1 MAYPRTVARKAAPN
15 ATAGNNQLEIIP
27 AAKYL
32 KANDIVG
39 MDAVVS
45 ENVNGYPY
53 VGFTNK
59 AGVRENIY
67 FSKAS
72 AKYFADG
79 TPLNTPEE
87 QLEFLRAISFAEV
100 MSGENRDQKRIK
112 MFLGKE
118 TMDITG
124 ILAELLG

>member
-15 ATAGNNQLEIIP
+15 ATAGDNQLEIIP

-67 FSKAS
+67 FSKNS

-79 TPLNTPEE
+79 TPLNTPKE
-87 QLEFLRAISFAEV
+87 QLAFLQAISFVNVTYDDGREPRV
-100 MSGENRDQKRIK
+100 K

>member
-1 MAYPRTVARKAAPN
+1 MAYPRTVARKATPN
-15 ATAGNNQLEIIP
+15 ATAGDNQLEIIP

-45 ENVNGYPY
+45 ENTNGYPY

-67 FSKAS
+67 FSKNS

-79 TPLNTPEE
+79 TPLSTPEE
-87 QLEFLRAISFAEV
+87 QLAFLQAISFAIVTYDDGREP
-100 MSGENRDQKRIK
+100 RAK

>member
-1 MAYPRTVARKAAPN
+1 MAYPRTVARKAAPA
-15 ATAGNNQLEIIP
+15 ATAGANQLEIIP

-67 FSKAS
+67 FSKNS

-87 QLEFLRAISFAEV
+87 QLELLEKIVSGRYDAERAEKKGGSAATSDDVDSESV
-100 MSGENRDQKRIK
+100 NE
-112 MFLGKE
+112 LG
-118 TMDITG
+118 
-124 ILAELLG
+124 

>member
-15 ATAGNNQLEIIP
+15 ATAGDNQLEIIP
-27 AAKYL
+27 AAQYL

-45 ENVNGYPY
+45 ENMNGYPY

-67 FSKAS
+67 FSKNS

-79 TPLNTPEE
+79 TPLNTPKE
-87 QLEFLRAISFAEV
+87 QLAFLQAISFAETQNAD
-100 MSGENRDQKRIK
+100 GEKRIK

-118 TMDITG
+118 SMDITG

>member
-15 ATAGNNQLEIIP
+15 ATAGDNQLEIIP

-45 ENVNGYPY
+45 ENTNGYPY

-67 FSKAS
+67 FSKNS

-79 TPLNTPEE
+79 TPLSTPEE
-87 QLEFLRAISFAEV
+87 QLAFLQAISFVNVTYDDGREPRV
-100 MSGENRDQKRIK
+100 K

>member
-15 ATAGNNQLEIIP
+15 ATAGDNQLEIIP

-45 ENVNGYPY
+45 ENTNGYPY

-67 FSKAS
+67 FSKNS

-79 TPLNTPEE
+79 TPLNTPAE
-87 QLEFLRAISFAEV
+87 QLEFLRAISFAETT
-100 MSGENRDQKRIK
+100 NRTDGGKRIK

-118 TMDITG
+118 TVDITG
-124 ILAELLG
+124 ILAELIG

>member
-1 MAYPRTVARKAAPN
+1 MAYPRTVARKATPN
-15 ATAGNNQLEIIP
+15 ATAGDNQLEIIP

-45 ENVNGYPY
+45 ENTNGYPY

-67 FSKAS
+67 FSKNS

-79 TPLNTPEE
+79 TPLSTPEE
-87 QLEFLRAISFAEV
+87 QLAFLQAISFAIVTYDDGREP
-100 MSGENRDQKRIK
+100 RAK
-112 MFLGKE
+112 MFLGRE

>member
-1 MAYPRTVARKAAPN
+1 MAYPRTVARKATPN
-15 ATAGNNQLEIIP
+15 ATAGDNQLEIIP

-45 ENVNGYPY
+45 ENTNGYPY

-67 FSKAS
+67 FSKNS

-79 TPLNTPEE
+79 TPLSTPEE
-87 QLEFLRAISFAEV
+87 QLAFLQAISFAIVTYDDGREP
-100 MSGENRDQKRIK
+100 RAK

-124 ILAELLG
+124 ILAELG

>member
-15 ATAGNNQLEIIP
+15 ATAGDNQLEIIP

-45 ENVNGYPY
+45 ENTNGYPY
-53 VGFTNK
+53 VGFTSK

-67 FSKAS
+67 FSKNLALQRLRMQTERKELKCS
-72 AKYFADG
+72 LVKKLW
-79 TPLNTPEE
+79 TLPE
-87 QLEFLRAISFAEV
+87 F
-100 MSGENRDQKRIK
+100 
-112 MFLGKE
+112 
-118 TMDITG
+118 
-124 ILAELLG
+124 

>member
-15 ATAGNNQLEIIP
+15 ATAGDNQLVVIP
-27 AAKYL
+27 AAEYL

-59 AGVRENIY
+59 QGVRENIY
-67 FSKAS
+67 FSKNS

-79 TPLNTPEE
+79 TPLNTPKE
-87 QLEFLRAISFAEV
+87 QLEFLRAISF
-100 MSGENRDQKRIK
+100 GETTNEAGEKRIK

-124 ILAELLG
+124 ILADLLG

>member
-1 MAYPRTVARKAAPN
+1 MAYPRTVAREAAPN
-15 ATAGNNQLEIIP
+15 ATAGDNQLEIIP

-45 ENVNGYPY
+45 ENTNGYPY

-67 FSKAS
+67 FSKNS

-79 TPLNTPEE
+79 TPLSTPEE
-87 QLEFLRAISFAEV
+87 QLAFLQAISFAIVTYDDGREP
-100 MSGENRDQKRIK
+100 RAK

-124 ILAELLG
+124 ILAELVG

>member
-15 ATAGNNQLEIIP
+15 ATAGDNQLEIIP

-45 ENVNGYPY
+45 ENTNGYPY

-72 AKYFADG
+72 A
-79 TPLNTPEE
+79 
-87 QLEFLRAISFAEV
+87 
-100 MSGENRDQKRIK
+100 
-112 MFLGKE
+112 
-118 TMDITG
+118 
-124 ILAELLG
+124 

>member
-1 MAYPRTVARKAAPN
+1 MAYPRTVARKATPN
-15 ATAGNNQLEIIP
+15 ATAGDNKLEIIP

-45 ENVNGYPY
+45 ENTNGYPY

-87 QLEFLRAISFAEV
+87 QLAFLQAISFAIVTYDDGREP
-100 MSGENRDQKRIK
+100 RAK

>member
-1 MAYPRTVARKAAPN
+1 MAYPRTVARRATPN
-15 ATAGNNQLEIIP
+15 ATAGDNQLEIIP

-45 ENVNGYPY
+45 ENTNGYPY

-67 FSKAS
+67 FSKNS
-72 AKYFADG
+72 AKYFAEG

-87 QLEFLRAISFAEV
+87 QLAFLRAISFANVTYDDGREP
-100 MSGENRDQKRIK
+100 RAK

-118 TMDITG
+118 TMDITS